1 VVAIPRQPES
11 LVESV
16 FGWRATRRKVRAD
29 RARAAGR
36 PVPRGPGV
44 LARLGLVLADVMG
57 TLVMCAAITYGVFQL
72 AVWAGFVVG
81 GLLLP
86 LVEFK
91 VMYPAKKRREAER
104 AAER

>member
-16 FGWRATRRKVRAD
+16 FGWRAARRKVREE

-36 PVPRGPGV
+36 PVPRGPGA
-44 LARLGLVLADVMG
+44 LATVGLVLADIMG
-57 TLVMCAAITYGVFQL
+57 TLVMCAAITTGAFLL
-72 AVWAGFVVG
+72 AVWAGFVVA
-81 GLLLP
+81 GLMVPVL
-86 LVEFK
+86 EFK
-91 VMYPAKKRREAER
+91 VSWSAKRRAAER